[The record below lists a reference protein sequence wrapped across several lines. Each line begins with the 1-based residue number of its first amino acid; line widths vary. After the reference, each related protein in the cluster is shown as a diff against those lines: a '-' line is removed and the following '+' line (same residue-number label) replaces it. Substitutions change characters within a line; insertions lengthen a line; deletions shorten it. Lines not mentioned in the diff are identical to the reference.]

1 MSTELV
7 LAGHTVN
14 VIPMNRGDRR
24 DIEVTPHS
32 VDPSPAFR
40 TTDII
45 AQLRRFFDAVEAE
58 AQASKGDPVAL
69 AQSLARLE
77 ALVADVRYVRDTV
90 KALTAESLQA
100 EKVRRFTV
108 QGVITL
114 EGTTEVKRSGWRHA
128 DLLADML
135 DSNSLALLKT
145 ATGELTSGPEAAEI
159 LLEWFRPE
167 WKMTGV
173 KKAGLDP
180 DMYCE
185 LATDD
190 EGKPAR
196 TPSVRI
202 HNNEMRTK

>member
-1 MSTELV
+1 MTELA
-7 LAGHTVN
+7 LTGHTVN

-32 VDPSPAFR
+32 VDPSPAFQ

-77 ALVADVRYVRDTV
+77 ALVADIRYVRDTV
-90 KALTAESLQA
+90 KTLTASALNA

-114 EGTTEVKRSGWRHA
+114 EGTTEVKRSGWRNA
-128 DLLADML
+128 ELLADML

-159 LLEWFRPE
+159 LLEWFRPD
-167 WKMTGV
+167 WKMTPL
-173 KKAGLDP
+173 KQAGLDP

-190 EGKPAR
+190 DGKPQR

-202 HNNEMRTK
+202 HNNEMRNK

>member
-1 MSTELV
+1 
-7 LAGHTVN
+7 
-14 VIPMNRGDRR
+14 
-24 DIEVTPHS
+24 
-32 VDPSPAFR
+32 
-40 TTDII
+40 
-45 AQLRRFFDAVEAE
+45 LRRFFDAVEAE
-58 AQASKGDPVAL
+58 AQASKNDPVAL

-90 KALTAESLQA
+90 KALAAESLQA

-135 DSNSLALLKT
+135 DSSSLALLKT

-159 LLEWFRPE
+159 LLEWFRPD
-167 WKMTGV
+167 WKMTPI
-173 KKAGLDP
+173 KAAGLDP

-185 LATDD
+185 VATDE
-190 EGKPAR
+190 EGKPQR

>member
-14 VIPMNRGDRR
+14 IIPMNRGDRR
-24 DIEVTPHS
+24 DIEVTPNS
-32 VDPSPAFR
+32 VDPSPAFQ

-58 AQASKGDPVAL
+58 AQASKNDPVAL

-77 ALVADVRYVRDTV
+77 ALVADIRYVRDTV
-90 KALTAESLQA
+90 KTLAAESLQA

-135 DSNSLALLKT
+135 DSSSLALLKT

-159 LLEWFRPE
+159 LLEWFRPD
-167 WKMTGV
+167 WKMTPI
-173 KKAGLDP
+173 KAGR
-180 DMYCE
+180 
-185 LATDD
+185 
-190 EGKPAR
+190 AR
-196 TPSVRI
+196 S
-202 HNNEMRTK
+202 